1 LLNFGGSSIMYRP
14 LGVRRCLVVAHR
26 DGLSGSAYLQKN
38 TTTLSY
44 ENRVK
49 VTLLPTAR
57 MKSINI

>member
-1 LLNFGGSSIMYRP
+1 MYRP

-49 VTLLPTAR
+49 VTLLPMAR